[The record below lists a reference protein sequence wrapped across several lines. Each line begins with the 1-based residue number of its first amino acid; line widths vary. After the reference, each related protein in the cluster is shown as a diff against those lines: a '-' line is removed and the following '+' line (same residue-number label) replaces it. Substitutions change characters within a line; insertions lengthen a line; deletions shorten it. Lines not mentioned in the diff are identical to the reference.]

1 MKLVAWQG
9 VLAMFG
15 KPQWFRPKAYGWGL
29 APVAWQG
36 KVYSGCWAA
45 VLAVPFVI
53 LLSRGQ
59 VVESLVWLALSTGAL
74 FYDVRQILRLIRNPP
89 AAASTV
95 TTSSA
100 PREDN
105 VLYILDDDETHHR
118 VATPGYRLHTR

>member
-1 MKLVAWQG
+1 
-9 VLAMFG
+9 MFG

-59 VVESLVWLALSTGAL
+59 TVEALAWLSLSAGAL
-74 FYDVRQILRLIRNPP
+74 VYDVREILRLIRNPQSTSP
-89 AAASTV
+89 ATTAAV
-95 TTSSA
+95 A
-100 PREDN
+100 PREEN
-105 VLYILDDDETHHR
+105 VLYILDDDETHSR
-118 VATPGYRLHTR
+118 VATPGYRLHAR